1 MSLKVLIN
9 DVFSLYLRTN
19 IQLPGN
25 QRLVIINL
33 KTNWYENKILLLTLF
48 NIPCL
53 WRDRIL

>member
-48 NIPCL
+48 NIPYL